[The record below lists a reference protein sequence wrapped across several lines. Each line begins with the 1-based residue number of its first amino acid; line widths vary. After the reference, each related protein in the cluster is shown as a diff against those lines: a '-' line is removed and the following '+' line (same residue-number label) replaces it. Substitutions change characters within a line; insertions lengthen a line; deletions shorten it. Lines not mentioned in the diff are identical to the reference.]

1 VTDGLG
7 GPFVLVF
14 DGFGDGGPWDGVG
27 GALVVGG
34 ADVVVGGADVV
45 VVGGAWVVVGGGGSA
60 FLLMPA
66 GFGNGTTLVPSR
78 AAFM

>member
-1 VTDGLG
+1 VIDGLG

-14 DGFGDGGPWDGVG
+14 DGFGDGGPCDGVG

-45 VVGGAWVVVGGGGSA
+45 VGGACVVVGGGGSA

-66 GFGNGTTLVPSR
+66 GFGNGTTLLPSR